1 MEGDRVSVRG
11 KDVDPIFLLNEDVGE
26 LETQIGIPFLGFFQS
41 AFPETPA
48 RVIKP
53 E

>member
-1 MEGDRVSVRG
+1 MSVRG
-11 KDVDPIFLLNEDVGE
+11 KDVDPISLLNEDLGE
-26 LETQIGIPFLGFFQS
+26 LETQTGIPFLGFIQS
-41 AFPETPA
+41 ELPETPA